1 MSSVIQDLLDGVIG
15 DGARSAKFDCEINF
29 GNTWLFHDNEQ
40 DIFAM
45 VKTSQFPGKTH
56 ETIDLKFKG
65 QYMLTYKLT
74 TDIKELNFLRI
85 LLCNISTP
93 NTLRLFIILNFSI
106 FECPQQFLEV
116 SSILI
121 L

>member
-56 ETIDLKFKG
+56 ETIDLKFNQKKSIARSSSVFTQMCLPTDISLKG
-65 QYMLTYKLT
+65 QTFYKKHYFSLTHLQS
-74 TDIKELNFLRI
+74 L
-85 LLCNISTP
+85 
-93 NTLRLFIILNFSI
+93 
-106 FECPQQFLEV
+106 
-116 SSILI
+116 
-121 L
+121 